1 MKKIL
6 KRILN
11 NYWKIQLLLFKFIDS
26 NGFRIIG
33 SLCNAFY
40 HIYPNYCSYRLYPL
54 STKKYVDTKVRSTT
68 SKGELAIVLQ
78 GIVAIQDDCTL
89 ETVRLYKKIFPSA
102 IIILSTWD
110 FTSDELLQKFREEGC
125 EIVLCKTFKPCGF
138 GNVNYQVYT
147 SLQGARRA
155 KELGAKY
162 VLKNRSDLRIYKEF
176 SFEYLK
182 SLLGVYPVLGTKV
195 PLKGRIVTFVGATGQ
210 LFLPYWLQDFLYFG
224 YTDDIINLFDIK
236 QNERDIANAPAYFK
250 REYKYCTG
258 EDMCREV
265 VPEIYITKMF
275 LSKYIN
281 IDDSVKGFWECIK
294 NYFMIVDW
302 EDLSAVLFKYDS
314 YNRNDGDTNGIL
326 NWKESHRMISHSI
339 CVSIINGYLKYGD
352 WMEKERFNYILHGK
366 KE

>member
-110 FTSDELLQKFREEGC
+110 FTSDELLQNSERKGVRSFSARHLSPVGLAMS
-125 EIVLCKTFKPCGF
+125 IIRYIHLCK
-138 GNVNYQVYT
+138 V
-147 SLQGARRA
+147 LD
-155 KELGAKY
+155 EL
-162 VLKNRSDLRIYKEF
+162 RS
-176 SFEYLK
+176 
-182 SLLGVYPVLGTKV
+182 
-195 PLKGRIVTFVGATGQ
+195 
-210 LFLPYWLQDFLYFG
+210 
-224 YTDDIINLFDIK
+224 
-236 QNERDIANAPAYFK
+236 
-250 REYKYCTG
+250 
-258 EDMCREV
+258 
-265 VPEIYITKMF
+265 
-275 LSKYIN
+275 
-281 IDDSVKGFWECIK
+281 
-294 NYFMIVDW
+294 
-302 EDLSAVLFKYDS
+302 
-314 YNRNDGDTNGIL
+314 
-326 NWKESHRMISHSI
+326 
-339 CVSIINGYLKYGD
+339 
-352 WMEKERFNYILHGK
+352 
-366 KE
+366 

>member
-1 MKKIL
+1 M
-6 KRILN
+6 
-11 NYWKIQLLLFKFIDS
+11 
-26 NGFRIIG
+26 
-33 SLCNAFY
+33 
-40 HIYPNYCSYRLYPL
+40 
-54 STKKYVDTKVRSTT
+54 
-68 SKGELAIVLQ
+68 
-78 GIVAIQDDCTL
+78 
-89 ETVRLYKKIFPSA
+89 
-102 IIILSTWD
+102 
-110 FTSDELLQKFREEGC
+110 
-125 EIVLCKTFKPCGF
+125 
-138 GNVNYQVYT
+138 
-147 SLQGARRA
+147 
-155 KELGAKY
+155 
-162 VLKNRSDLRIYKEF
+162 LKNRSDLRIYKEF

-182 SLLGVYPVLGTKV
+182 SLLGAYPVLGTKV